1 MTIWISEEINL
12 WINKQTKNEDFISEI
27 LLVKGS

>member
-1 MTIWISEEINL
+1 MTIWIEEINL

>member
-12 WINKQTKNEDFISEI
+12 WLNKQTKNEDFISEI